1 METFELRY
9 FLAVA
14 NAGNVNHAAKKAAV
28 SPGSLSK
35 AVAKLE
41 AELGVKLFERVG
53 RHIEITDHGRFLQ
66 ERAAEILRLE
76 ETTRSDM
83 LGRDASVQIR
93 IAGAELLLAKFG
105 PVLVQDIGRVITKPT
120 FEFIET
126 DCTDAQRRVERND
139 VHLSLVTE
147 DVLPGLFS
155 KKLFEAKFQTCV
167 SNAHPLYKIAKSKK
181 ILPVEEVLRHS
192 FVSSDRQILGK
203 IGAKQSSDGWRD
215 DKFPRKIDFI
225 TTNLQLIR
233 ELVNGGIAVAYLP
246 DYFVESIGAFPLE
259 ISGCPYTCKQTV
271 RMVAK
276 NPKSIGWLHQI
287 F

>member
-41 AELGVKLFERVG
+41 SELGVKLFERVG
-53 RHIEITDHGRFLQ
+53 RRIEITAQGRFLQ
-66 ERAAEILRLE
+66 GRAAEILRLE
-76 ETTRSDM
+76 ETTRSDL

-93 IAGAELLLAKFG
+93 IAGAELLLARFG
-105 PVLVQDIGRVITKPT
+105 PVLVDAVGGILAKST
-120 FEFIET
+120 FEFVET

-139 VHLSLVTE
+139 VHLGLVTD
-147 DVLPGLFS
+147 DVLVGLSS
-155 KKLFEAKFQTCV
+155 KKIFEAKFQTCIGP
-167 SNAHPLYKIAKSKK
+167 AHPLFKLAKSKK
-181 ILPVEEVLRHS
+181 IIPVEEVLKYS

-215 DKFPRKIDFI
+215 DKFPRRIGFI
-225 TTNLQLIR
+225 TSNLQLLR
-233 ELVNGGIAVAYLP
+233 ELVMGGKAVAYLP
-246 DYFVESIGAFPLE
+246 DYFVESIGAYPME

-276 NPKSIGWLHQI
+276 NPKSIGWLHQL

>member
-1 METFELRY
+1 
-9 FLAVA
+9 
-14 NAGNVNHAAKKAAV
+14 
-28 SPGSLSK
+28 LSK

-41 AELGVKLFERVG
+41 TELGVKLFERVG

-66 ERAAEILRLE
+66 MRAAEILRLE
-76 ETTRSDM
+76 ETTRSDI

-105 PVLVQDIGRVITKPT
+105 PMLVRDINLVMTRPT

-126 DCTDAQRRVERND
+126 DCSDAQRRLQRND
-139 VHLSLVTE
+139 VHISLVTE

-155 KKLFEAKFQTCV
+155 KKLMEATFQTCIG
-167 SNAHPLYKIAKSKK
+167 SAHPLFKYAKSKK
-181 ILPVEEVLRHS
+181 VVPVEEVLKHS

-215 DKFPRKIDFI
+215 DKFPRRIDFI

-233 ELVNGGIAVAYLP
+233 ELVNAGAAVAYLP
-246 DYFVESIGAFPLE
+246 DYFVDSIGAFPLA

-271 RMVAK
+271 RMVVK
-276 NPKSIGWLHQI
+276 NPKSIGWLDQI